1 MKNFY
6 YFILILLFF
15 NEVCYSLKDGEIKL
29 HLIPHSHCDSGWTS
43 TMNEYYMGQVK
54 SIISSMV
61 QSLNVESNPPRKF
74 VWSEIGFLEQWWDD
88 MPIEIKNDFIKHVKN
103 DRIEFVNGGWVM
115 NDEACASLESVIR
128 QLSNGHKFIR
138 EKFGK
143 QPESGWQ
150 IDPFGHSSLTPTLQ
164 AQFGYKHVVLNRIHY
179 ELKKKFKEE
188 KNLQFKWR
196 GSPEGVGPKSDI
208 LAHVFD
214 DFYTSPPHMSFD
226 GYNFLAY
233 GLPRLTME
241 MIELARNRSVFYKSP
256 HVLIPMGGDFAFKN
270 AYKSFEQMDQL
281 VASINGQHANGES
294 NVICQYSTLADFFSD
309 TINWHNE
316 NKVSFNYYDSD
327 FFPYADDS
335 NTYWTGYYTSRPLL
349 KGYERH
355 VSSKLRSAEI
365 LSALQNDEKY
375 YPGQLLNASK
385 QVSILQHHDAI
396 SGTSKKHVVQ
406 DYFSRLQKADILISE
421 QSEKLLANALSQHS
435 PTKLDI
441 IDIGGSL
448 NFPKNNDAISFI
460 LFNQLS
466 WPKEE
471 LISIKVQS
479 VGEHGESLNSQT
491 NNACPY
497 VLAQEDFL
505 NEIQIDCSP
514 RSDFKSDQSDDH
526 KEFIQ
531 IDFPAKLKPFSS
543 KLYYLKRKSNPNKS
557 NWVLPKTNHFNSIE
571 NSIYTA
577 NLDENYLIKSLKSKS
592 SQHGGG
598 GGANQI
604 TEINQQL
611 LTYSDIGGA
620 YIFRTNKQ
628 VFQPPRQV
636 YSTYTYI
643 GKFYQEAQSI
653 LQDTHEI
660 SYRNGY
666 YYYGNN
672 QQQQQQQ
679 QQTISTFNYNSIKL
693 INTGNEMID
702 KKINFNFHI
711 RGING
716 TTTINRFTTDIDN
729 NRELYSDNGLEMM
742 HRKSISS
749 QSVEVGR
756 ETQSYYPTIN
766 SVYIESQSTG
776 KRFVCNNDRSR
787 GVSSQGQGCLEM
799 ALHRSLTYEDGKGLE
814 IPAIDE
820 SSINARFECYLDQVP
835 SNSQQSNGGGGD
847 DIRKQSINYQ
857 HKFQI
862 YQGQDSSYMS
872 SKSFMLKPLPE
883 FIHILSMERSGP
895 HSIKLRIHNI
905 ENNNQSPIT
914 FDLNGLFSFIKSIK
928 SIKEYNLSL
937 INRFDDNN
945 IDNIISSHHSIV
957 GKNLFSIK
965 DTPTRFNPINTKQ
978 TKITLYPSEI
988 KAIEITYH

>member
-1 MKNFY
+1 MKILY
-6 YFILILLFF
+6 YFIAILLFF
-15 NEVCYSLKDGEIKL
+15 NAVCYSLKDGEIKL

-43 TMNEYYMGQVK
+43 TMNEYYMSQVK

-61 QSLNVESNPPRKF
+61 QALNIESNPPRKF

-88 MPIEIKNDFIKHVKN
+88 MPIEIKNDFTKHVKN

-128 QLSNGHKFIR
+128 HLSNGHKFIR

-164 AQFGYKHVVLNRIHY
+164 AQFGYKHIVLNRIHY
-179 ELKKKFKEE
+179 ELKKKFRDE

-196 GSPEGVGPKSDI
+196 GSPDGVGPKSDI

-233 GLPRLTME
+233 GLPRLTNE
-241 MIELARNRSVFYKSP
+241 LIELARNRSIFYKSP
-256 HVLIPMGGDFAFKN
+256 HVLIPMGGDFAYRN

-281 VASINGQHANGES
+281 VASINGQHENGQS
-294 NVICQYSTLADFFSD
+294 NVVCQYSTLADFFSD
-309 TINWHNE
+309 TIEWHNQ
-316 NKVSFNYYDSD
+316 NKVAFNYYDGD
-327 FFPYADDS
+327 FFPYADDF

-365 LSALQNDEKY
+365 LSALQSDEQH
-375 YPGQLLNASK
+375 YPDQLLNASK

-406 DYFSRLQKADILISE
+406 DYLVRLQKADVLVSE
-421 QSEKLLANALSQHS
+421 ESEKLFASALSEHS

-441 IDIGGSL
+441 VDIGGSL
-448 NFPKNNDAISFI
+448 NFPTNNDAISFS

-466 WPKEE
+466 WMKEE
-471 LISIKVQS
+471 LITIKVQS
-479 VGEHGESLNSQT
+479 DDTSISTGNG
-491 NNACPY
+491 CPY
-497 VLAQEDFL
+497 VLAQDDFL
-505 NEIQIDCSP
+505 NEIEIDCSP
-514 RSDFKSDQSDDH
+514 RSDFKNDQSDDH

-543 KLYYLKRKSNPNKS
+543 KLYYLKRKSNPSKS
-557 NWVLPKTNHFNSIE
+557 NWVVPTTNHLNSIE
-571 NSIYTA
+571 NNLYVA
-577 NLDENYLIKSLKSKS
+577 NLDENYLIKSLQSKAHDH
-592 SQHGGG
+592 QV
-598 GGANQI
+598 

-611 LTYSDIGGA
+611 LTYQDVGGA

-628 VFQPPRQV
+628 VYQPPRQV
-636 YSTYTYI
+636 YSTFSYL
-643 GKFYQEAQSI
+643 GKFYQEAQSV
-653 LQDTHEI
+653 LQDTHQV
-660 SYRNGY
+660 SNRYGYGY
-666 YYYGNN
+666 YYGGNN
-672 QQQQQQQ
+672 QQD
-679 QQTISTFNYNSIKL
+679 QTYSTFNYNSIKM

-711 RGING
+711 KGING

-742 HRKSISS
+742 HRKSITS
-749 QSVEVGR
+749 QPTEIGR

-766 SVYIESQSTG
+766 SVYIESHSSG
-776 KRFVCNNDRSR
+776 KRLVCNNDRSR

-820 SSINARFECYLDQVP
+820 SSINARFECYLDVVQP
-835 SNSQQSNGGGGD
+835 NGD

-862 YQGQDSSYMS
+862 YQGQDSAYMS
-872 SKSFMLKPLPE
+872 SKSYMLKPLPE

-895 HSIKLRIHNI
+895 RSIKLRIHNI
-905 ENNNQSPIT
+905 ENNGQAPIT

-937 INRFDDNN
+937 INRFVDNN
-945 IDNIISSHHSIV
+945 IDDIFTSHRSIV
-957 GKNLFSIK
+957 GKNLFPIK
-965 DTPTRFNPINTKQ
+965 DTPIRFNPINTKQ
-978 TKITLYPSEI
+978 TKITLHPSEI
-988 KAIEITYH
+988 KAIEISYH

>member
-1 MKNFY
+1 MKNFFY

-15 NEVCYSLKDGEIKL
+15 NSVSYSLKDGEIKL

-43 TMNEYYMGQVK
+43 TMNEYYMNQVK
-54 SIISSMV
+54 SIITSMV
-61 QSLNVESNPPRKF
+61 QALNIETNPPRKF

-88 MPIEIKNDFIKHVKN
+88 MPIEIKNDFTKHVKN

-128 QLSNGHKFIR
+128 HLSNGHKFIR

-164 AQFGYKHVVLNRIHY
+164 AQFGYKHIVLNRIHY
-179 ELKKKFKEE
+179 ELKKKFRDE

-196 GSPEGVGPKSDI
+196 GSPEGVGAKSDI

-256 HVLIPMGGDFAFKN
+256 HVLIPMGGDFAYRN

-281 VASINGQHANGES
+281 VASINGHHANGES
-294 NVICQYSTLADFFSD
+294 NVICQYSTLADFFSE
-309 TINWHNE
+309 TIDWHNQ
-316 NKVSFNYYDSD
+316 NKVSFNYYDGD

-365 LSALQNDEKY
+365 LSALQYDEQY
-375 YPGQLLNASK
+375 YPAPLLNASK

-406 DYFSRLQKADILISE
+406 DYFVRLQKADILVSE
-421 QSEKLLANALSQHS
+421 QSEKLLASALSEHS

-448 NFPKNNDAISFI
+448 NFPTNNDAISFV

-466 WPKEE
+466 WVKEE
-471 LISIKVQS
+471 LVSIKVQWD
-479 VGEHGESLNSQT
+479 GEPLVSSSNG
-491 NNACPY
+491 CPY

-505 NEIQIDCSP
+505 NEIEIDCSP

-526 KEFIQ
+526 REFIQ

-543 KLYYLKRKSNPNKS
+543 KLYYLKRKSNPSKS

-571 NSIYTA
+571 NSVYIA
-577 NLDENYLIKSLKSKS
+577 NLDENYLIKSLQSKYHNH
-592 SQHGGG
+592 QK
-598 GGANQI
+598 

-611 LTYSDIGGA
+611 LTYSDVGGA

-628 VFQPPRQV
+628 VFEPPRQL

-653 LQDTHEI
+653 LQDTHQI
-660 SYRNGY
+660 SNRYGY
-666 YYYGNN
+666 YYYGGGNN
-672 QQQQQQQ
+672 NVQQSF
-679 QQTISTFNYNSIKL
+679 STFNYNSIKL
-693 INTGNEMID
+693 INTGIEKID
-702 KKINFNFHI
+702 KKINFIFHI
-711 RGING
+711 KGING

-729 NRELYSDNGLEMM
+729 NRDLYSDNGLEMM
-742 HRKSISS
+742 HRKSVSS

-766 SVYIESQSTG
+766 SVYIESHSTG
-776 KRFVCNNDRSR
+776 KRLVCNNDRSR
-787 GVSSQGQGCLEM
+787 GVSSQGQGFLEM

-820 SSINARFECYLDQVP
+820 SSINARFECYLDEVP
-835 SNSQQSNGGGGD
+835 NADGGGD

-857 HKFQI
+857 HKIQI

-895 HSIKLRIHNI
+895 HSFKLRIHNI

-937 INRFDDNN
+937 INRFVDNN
-945 IDNIISSHHSIV
+945 IDNIFSSHRSIV
-957 GKNLFSIK
+957 GKNLFPIK

-978 TKITLYPSEI
+978 TKITLFPSEI